1 MIMSG
6 ARQTVFRPLDPEFL
20 EDPYPIYARL
30 REQHPVAWSST
41 RAVGYTGFW
50 FVSRYADVA
59 AGLKDNRFGRE
70 IAKVMP
76 ADAFPPIPPAHK
88 PLYDMLSGWMLFKD
102 PPEHARLRRIAA
114 PVFSLRAVLGM
125 RPRIEALIA
134 AAMARIP
141 ESGSYDIVSDFS
153 SPLSIDIVADL
164 MGVPEED
171 HPLVRGWVREI
182 TLSLDLVR
190 TPERIAAGSRR
201 AGELLAYFDR
211 LVAQHRRTPQGNLL
225 SLLIEAHDGGSFLD
239 EHELLAAC
247 VLFLF
252 AGHEA
257 SSLLIGNGLWA
268 LSKNPEQWQRLH
280 VRRDRRPV
288 GGLRALALRQPAA
301 DRLPACAGGPD
312 LPGRGD
318 PPGPDGGLRAGL
330 GEPRSRRSSP
340 RPTGSTCS
348 ARRTATSR
356 SAPACIPAPAA
367 ASPTSRPSWCSRRS
381 AGASRSSR
389 SCRCCARKASWCAVS
404 PNWFFAATDRINLG
418 INRPASRQFDNRPN
432 GHVAQDLGRIG

>member
-1 MIMSG
+1 MTVSA
-6 ARQTVFRPLDPEFL
+6 ARQTVFRPLDPAFL
-20 EDPYPIYARL
+20 EDPYPTYARL

-50 FVSRYADVA
+50 FVSRYTDVA

-76 ADAFPPIPPAHK
+76 PDAFPPIPPAHK

-134 AAMARIP
+134 AAVARIP
-141 ESGSYDIVSDFS
+141 ASGGYDIVSDFS

-201 AGELLAYFDR
+201 AGELIAYFDR
-211 LVAQHRRTPQGNLL
+211 LVAQHRKTPQGNLL

-239 EHELLAAC
+239 EHELLASC

-268 LSKNPEQWQRLH
+268 LSQHPEQWQGLASGEVSSKSAVSELLRYDSPQQIAFRHALEDLTFQGAAI
-280 VRRDRRPV
+280 RRGQTV
-288 GGLRALALRQPAA
+288 GFGLGSANRDPSVFPEA
-301 DRLPACAGGPD
+301 DRLDLQRQDNRHLSFGAGMHTCAG
-312 LPGRGD
+312 
-318 PPGPDGGLRAGL
+318 
-330 GEPRSRRSSP
+330 SSL
-340 RPTGSTCS
+340 
-348 ARRTATSR
+348 A
-356 SAPACIPAPAA
+356 
-367 ASPTSRPSWCSRRS
+367 
-381 AGASRSSR
+381 
-389 SCRCCARKASWCAVS
+389 
-404 PNWFFAATDRINLG
+404 NLE
-418 INRPASRQFDNRPN
+418 AELVFQ
-432 GHVAQDLGRIG
+432 ALGRRFPKLEVVSLLRQESILVRGLTQLVLSCDR